1 MKNALSKILMVIL
14 LCAPLHLY
22 AQEMTMEIITL
33 QHRSTDDV
41 VQILRPLVTPGG
53 TVTGMT
59 NQLIIKTTP
68 ENMAEL
74 KRVLESMDRTPRRLL
89 ISVRQDSAG
98 MSHRQ
103 EQALSGKYSQGDV
116 TTEIKESSH
125 AHEGLV
131 VSGRDDKGN
140 VVRYRVQ
147 DTIADSN
154 DQNSFRVQATEGYP
168 ALINVGQSIPVPNRT
183 TYVTPNGVVVNDA
196 TEYVDATSGF
206 YVLPRLNGDQVTL
219 LVAPSLSKV
228 APGKAP
234 VFDVQNVETTATGR
248 LGEWLEIGG
257 INQASSDNNRRIIS
271 SSNRQGQLSNTIL
284 IKVDEVK

>member
-1 MKNALSKILMVIL
+1 MKIATTRILLLIL
-14 LCAPLHLY
+14 LCSPILVH
-22 AQEMTMEIITL
+22 AQEMTMEIITM
-33 QHRSTDDV
+33 QHRNTNDV
-41 VQILRPLVTPGG
+41 IQILQPLVVPGG
-53 TVTGMT
+53 TVTGMN

-74 KRVLESMDRTPRRLL
+74 KRVLESLDRTPRRLL

-98 MSHRQ
+98 ITHRQ

-116 TTEIKESSH
+116 TTEIKDPSH
-125 AHEGLV
+125 THEGLV

-140 VVRYRVQ
+140 VVRYRQQ
-147 DTIADSN
+147 DTSATSS

-168 ALINVGQSIPVPNRT
+168 AFINVGQSIPVPNST
-183 TYVTPNGVVVNDA
+183 TYVTPNGVVVNNA

-219 LVAPSLSKV
+219 QVAPTLSK
-228 APGKAP
+228 ASTGGMP

-248 LGEWLEIGG
+248 LGEWLEVGG
-257 INQASSDNNRRIIS
+257 INQDSSGNNRRILS
-271 SSNRQGQLSNTIL
+271 SSNRQGQLSNTIF
-284 IKVDEVK
+284 IKVEEVK